1 MHRLHLTA
9 AVLAVAALSGCASA
23 PPPVD
28 PGANSGDRAAVL
40 GSAATTIRWSGTLQ
54 PTQQRT
60 GMAAPTSQN
69 KAYGSVFLAQ
79 IGPSRTRVRLNVS
92 TPIQSSRVLQWA
104 LHTGRCGSGSL
115 PIVSVERFP
124 VIEIGTSGRGDL
136 DAEMP
141 LSLPETGTFH
151 VNVYL
156 GGQQLNNVLTCANL
170 RREGGS

>member
-1 MHRLHLTA
+1 MHRLHVTA
-9 AVLAVAALSGCASA
+9 AVFAIAGLWGCASA
-23 PPPVD
+23 PPTVEP
-28 PGANSGDRAAVL
+28 AGDRATTL
-40 GSAATTIRWSGTLQ
+40 GSATTTIRWSGTLQ

-79 IGPSRTRVRLNVS
+79 IGPARTRIRLNVS
-92 TPIQSSRVLQWA
+92 TPIQSSGVLQWA
-104 LHTGRCGSGSL
+104 MHTGRCGSGTL
-115 PIVSVERFP
+115 PIVGIERFP
-124 VIEIGTSGRGDL
+124 VIEVGTSGRGEL

-141 LSLPETGTFH
+141 LSLPETGRFH
-151 VNVYL
+151 VNVYV